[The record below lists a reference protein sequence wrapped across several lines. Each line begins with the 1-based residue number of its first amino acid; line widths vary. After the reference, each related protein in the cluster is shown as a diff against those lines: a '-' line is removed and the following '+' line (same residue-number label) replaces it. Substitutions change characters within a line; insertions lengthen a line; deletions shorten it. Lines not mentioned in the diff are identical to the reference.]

1 MYLFFKASLG
11 RNREDWDWGQ
21 RRNEMDRETFA
32 VFLHL
37 QEEKEEEQ
45 FSSNYRRSRRILLK
59 SSTNQKQNQ
68 NQTQNQNPGPTSSTS
83 ILTNWTGL
91 NAATDLSFLH
101 HTLDTYSE
109 IAAFLKQA
117 YFMRVSDVDAA
128 FSLLPLH
135 PDLWPFFPLT
145 CDA

>member
-45 FSSNYRRSRRILLK
+45 FSSNYRRSRRRGKKKGK
-59 SSTNQKQNQ
+59 S
-68 NQTQNQNPGPTSSTS
+68 
-83 ILTNWTGL
+83 
-91 NAATDLSFLH
+91 
-101 HTLDTYSE
+101 
-109 IAAFLKQA
+109 IAKEF
-117 YFMRVSDVDAA
+117 
-128 FSLLPLH
+128 H
-135 PDLWPFFPLT
+135 
-145 CDA
+145 